1 MSKDRCVSFSYI
13 VFSLMRKE
21 RYEWNNELSKGKNR
35 SCEGYSETE
44 AGGAV
49 GAMTAL

>member
-1 MSKDRCVSFSYI
+1 MSKDRCASFSYI

-21 RYEWNNELSKGKNR
+21 KYDWNNDMSKGQSR